1 MSSVLLV
8 TCGASLYEWNYILV
22 KNTTEKKNINYEIF
36 FEPDSN
42 QRPKNDFMYSTIL
55 RSTNWAI
62 EEIASGGE

>member
-8 TCGASLYEWNYILV
+8 MCGASLYEWNYILV
-22 KNTTEKKNINYEIF
+22 KNTREIF